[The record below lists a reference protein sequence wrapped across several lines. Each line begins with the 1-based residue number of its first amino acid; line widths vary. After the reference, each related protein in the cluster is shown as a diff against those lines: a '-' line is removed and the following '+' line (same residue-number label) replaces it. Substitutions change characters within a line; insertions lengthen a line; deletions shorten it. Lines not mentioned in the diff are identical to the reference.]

1 MDDDKII
8 EKFAEES
15 AKESIGKII
24 DRINSFLGSICM
36 PAAEEFGLLL
46 RDKIA
51 YYRLKNF
58 FKIIEKTKKN
68 CPNCPIL
75 KQLEKLLLK
84 V

>member
-15 AKESIGKII
+15 AKQSIGKII
-24 DRINSFLGSICM
+24 DRINPFLGSICM

-51 YYRLKNF
+51 YYRLMNF
-58 FKIIEKTKKN
+58 SKIIENK
-68 CPNCPIL
+68 IIVLIVRYQSSL
-75 KQLEKLLLK
+75 KSFY
-84 V
+84 

>member
-8 EKFAEES
+8 Y
-15 AKESIGKII
+15 G
-24 DRINSFLGSICM
+24 INSFLGSICM

-58 FKIIEKTKKN
+58 FKIIEKKKY
-68 CPNCPIL
+68 
-75 KQLEKLLLK
+75 
-84 V
+84 